1 MSFLELRKR
10 ELNPKDDPCSSNIE
24 QVTEIFVDQGMIKS
38 RNQKLFKYQYLSEF
52 LRYGPEFLHVI
63 INLVGFKFFFLQD
76 GVSRHS
82 FINFKGRAKITP
94 RRI

>member
-52 LRYGPEFLHVI
+52 LRYGPEYLHVI

-82 FINFKGRAKITP
+82 FIDFQELAKMTP
-94 RRI
+94 LRI

>member
-63 INLVGFKFFFLQD
+63 INILGFNKTFRNMISHGAPSLI
-76 GVSRHS
+76 SRGGP
-82 FINFKGRAKITP
+82 K
-94 RRI
+94 